1 MGIIGR
7 YVVNNNF
14 PLELR
19 KKQVTLTVTF
29 RIKFIDF
36 YCTVTQIK
44 CNNSGYLPM
53 KFPSQTTRA
62 SLCSCVKCKKFQI
75 NLEKAH

>member
-14 PLELR
+14 LLELR
-19 KKQVTLTVTF
+19 KKQVTLTETF

-36 YCTVTQIK
+36 YCTVT
-44 CNNSGYLPM
+44 
-53 KFPSQTTRA
+53 
-62 SLCSCVKCKKFQI
+62 
-75 NLEKAH
+75 